1 MVYLD
6 MWEAMKTIQANHMMY
21 MGENI
26 RPNFTDVDTYYGEYD
41 YSMTMFNNGVKL
53 EYDKIQDIFLAI
65 DPSTSRFEGKI
76 PKIIGNLKGLNLLNL
91 SNNLL
96 KGHIPPSL
104 ACLGSLEGLDLSK
117 NKLSRKIP
125 PELAQLTFL
134 AFFNVSYNELEGPIP
149 QGKQFDTFQ
158 SNQYEGNLGLC
169 RAPLTKKCEDFGDS
183 PPFFPTSD
191 YESIALECKPS
202 DLRRCTYYQTKS
214 SFNSSIQR
222 CHDDESLAL
231 LQFKNSFNISSSCS
245 YSKLE
250 SWKLNQGVRSGESC
264 SWDGVEC
271 DEKTNHVVSLDLSE
285 SCIYG
290 SINSNSTLFRLVH
303 LQTLNLGSNNFIHPQ
318 ISSEIGQLSRLTHLD
333 LSFSGFS
340 GEIPAEI
347 SNLSSLVSLDLSCNL
362 DFISYDGL
370 LKLRQASFRGLVQ
383 NMTNLKE
390 LDLECVDISSTVL
403 ANLSSLESLHLCGC
417 ELHGEFPASELS
429 PLICNLYS
437 LEILDLSFNNLSRQ
451 LPHCLSN
458 FSDLSVLDLRR
469 NNFHGII
476 PAAWRDDC
484 KLRMISISYNQLQG
498 QVPKSLANCSSLQLV
513 DFGLASCNLTHFP
526 NFLQNQHGLEYLDL
540 SSNSLQ
546 AQIPSWMCS
555 ISTNSMDFLN
565 LSHNLLTGRQL
576 PHCLSNFSD
585 LSMLDLRRNN
595 FHGIIPAAW
604 RDDCKL
610 RMISI
615 SYNQLQGK
623 LVDFELRILI
633 LRSNHFYGVIDPKPK
648 TKGFPSLRIID
659 LSGNNMWEAMKT
671 IQANHMTYMGE
682 NIRPNFTDVDTY
694 YGEYDYSMTMFNK
707 GVKLEYDKI
716 QDIFLAIDFSNN
728 RFDGKIPEIIGNL
741 KGLNLLNLSNNLLKG
756 HIPPSLASLG
766 SLEGLDLSKNKLSRK
781 IPPELAQLTF
791 LAFFNVSYNE
801 LEGPIPQGKQFDTF
815 QSNQCEGNL
824 GLCGAPLTKKYFGD
838 SPPFFPTSDD
848 ESIALFKFNWIVI
861 LMGYAC
867 GLVIGVVAGN
877 EVTKRKNAWFLKI
890 FGRKK

>member
-1 MVYLD
+1 M
-6 MWEAMKTIQANHMMY
+6 E
-21 MGENI
+21 
-26 RPNFTDVDTYYGEYD
+26 
-41 YSMTMFNNGVKL
+41 S
-53 EYDKIQDIFLAI
+53 
-65 DPSTSRFEGKI
+65 
-76 PKIIGNLKGLNLLNL
+76 
-91 SNNLL
+91 
-96 KGHIPPSL
+96 PSL
-104 ACLGSLEGLDLSK
+104 FVRLLSF
-117 NKLSRKIP
+117 LM
-125 PELAQLTFL
+125 LTTL
-134 AFFNVSYNELEGPIP
+134 CHAIAFT
-149 QGKQFDTFQ
+149 Q
-158 SNQYEGNLGLC
+158 
-169 RAPLTKKCEDFGDS
+169 
-183 PPFFPTSD
+183 
-191 YESIALECKPS
+191 
-202 DLRRCTYYQTKS
+202 

-303 LQTLNLGSNNFIHPQ
+303 LQRLNLGSNNFIHSQ
-318 ISSEIGQLSRLTHLD
+318 ISSEIVQLSRLTHLD

-340 GEIPAEI
+340 AEIPAEI

-417 ELHGEFPASELS
+417 ELHGEFPASFLACELKDNRLMRKYKSNRSHLERLRLFSTSFYGKNQHGLEYLDLSSNSLQAQIPSWMCSISTNSMDFLNLSHNLLTGFEQNPVIFHWAQIRNLDLRSNQLQGSLPLPPPSTISYLISHNQLTGELS

-458 FSDLSVLDLRR
+458 SSDLSVLDLRR

-513 DFGLASCNLTHFP
+513 DFGN
-526 NFLQNQHGLEYLDL
+526 NQITDTF
-540 SSNSLQ
+540 
-546 AQIPSWMCS
+546 PSW
-555 ISTNSMDFLN
+555 LGN
-565 LSHNLLTGRQL
+565 LS
-576 PHCLSNFSD
+576 
-585 LSMLDLRRNN
+585 
-595 FHGIIPAAW
+595 
-604 RDDCKL
+604 
-610 RMISI
+610 
-615 SYNQLQGK
+615 
-623 LVDFELRILI
+623 ELRILI
-633 LRSNHFYGVIDPKPK
+633 LRSNQFYGVIDQKPK

-659 LSGNNMWEAMKT
+659 LSGNSFVRKLPSVYLDMWEAMKT

-707 GVKLEYDKI
+707 GVKLEYEKI

-728 RFDGKIPEIIGNL
+728 RFEGKIPEIIGNL

-766 SLEGLDLSKNKLSRK
+766 SLEGL
-781 IPPELAQLTF
+781 
-791 LAFFNVSYNE
+791 V
-801 LEGPIPQGKQFDTF
+801 
-815 QSNQCEGNL
+815 
-824 GLCGAPLTKKYFGD
+824 
-838 SPPFFPTSDD
+838 
-848 ESIALFKFNWIVI
+848 
-861 LMGYAC
+861 
-867 GLVIGVVAGN
+867 
-877 EVTKRKNAWFLKI
+877 
-890 FGRKK
+890 